1 MIGLHPALQNFT
13 FTGIRQKHMKY
24 GKSHARLQVVNA
36 QVSRVDAAM
45 QIQKS
50 GNIGNSLMEELE

>member
-24 GKSHARLQVVNA
+24 RKSHARLQVVNA

-50 GNIGNSLMEELE
+50 GNTGNSLMEELE